1 LVCCALQAGWH
12 YGLLG
17 LLSLACPSGL
27 HAMSLQ
33 VMRMLVLLTLLGLV
47 LVAALCSFVCWLS
60 CCHSGDCWSGLLHCV
75 PVEVICW
82 SRVQLALFSSGVV
95 LASSVDC
102 SQLLVLVCNC
112 NDVCLP
118 ELRDL
123 LSGSSVFRWCE
134 LSVGMLGSHC

>member
-1 LVCCALQAGWH
+1 
-12 YGLLG
+12 
-17 LLSLACPSGL
+17 
-27 HAMSLQ
+27 M
-33 VMRMLVLLTLLGLV
+33 
-47 LVAALCSFVCWLS
+47 
-60 CCHSGDCWSGLLHCV
+60 
-75 PVEVICW
+75 
-82 SRVQLALFSSGVV
+82 QLALFSSGVV